1 MKPSFFNVDARIN
14 EKAFRLA
21 SRLLVAVM
29 LACAAQTFVV
39 LLGQIFIGWNPW
51 YLSLAA
57 FVIALARLGSYQRLR
72 KLDPLGGE
80 WFLYFGAIWLIILLG
95 LRLMVGLSY
104 GWAAFLAEL
113 PRWPEGI
120 DVIFPGSFAL
130 AVVLAL
136 VVWFLADY
144 FAELLAKL
152 DLDFVRLQHEF
163 PDALELS
170 QPPVRQRILTLTLSI
185 GIFLVILT
193 AIMRIDLR
201 AAGNA
206 ELVIL
211 QLAPLAGG
219 GASTLI
225 YFMLGLALFS
235 LTQFMDLQ
243 ARWGLNHVPVSG
255 DLAGRWAQYS
265 LVFLGVLAL
274 VVSLL
279 PTNYSMG
286 FLYVLGYGLSI
297 ILQVLLFILQLVF
310 ALFVLFINSVF
321 TLFNREPPLEE
332 VPMPEPERPEFLQM
346 PETQAI
352 DPSAAPLWME
362 YFRQAFFWVVLLSIV
377 IFAVRQI
384 LLQNEELVAELSR
397 FRLFALLADWWKR
410 LREFF
415 VRARIGVR
423 EAVQAG
429 AARLRQRRS
438 PRQLLEGWINL
449 RRLNPRNKI
458 YFYYQAFL
466 RRSGESGLP
475 RSLSQTP
482 SEFAQ
487 RLDNALPEAE
497 PDIDALTG
505 AFIEARYTRQ
515 EIQPQKASLAQST
528 WERLRKAL
536 RSR

>member
-57 FVIALARLGSYQRLR
+57 LLVALARLGSYQRLR

-80 WFLYFGAIWLIILLG
+80 WFLYLGALWLVILLG

-265 LVFLGVLAL
+265 LVFLGVLVL

-332 VPMPEPERPEFLQM
+332 VPMPEPEGPEFLQM

-397 FRLFALLADWWKR
+397 FRFFALLADWWKR

-415 VRARIGVR
+415 VRARTGVR

-429 AARLRQRRS
+429 VARLRQRRS

-449 RRLNPRNKI
+449 RRLDPRNKI

-497 PDIDALTG
+497 PDIETLTT
-505 AFIEARYTRQ
+505 AFIEARYTRR
-515 EIQPQKASLAQST
+515 EIAPQAANLAQRT
-528 WERLRKAL
+528 WQRLRKAL
-536 RSR
+536 RLR